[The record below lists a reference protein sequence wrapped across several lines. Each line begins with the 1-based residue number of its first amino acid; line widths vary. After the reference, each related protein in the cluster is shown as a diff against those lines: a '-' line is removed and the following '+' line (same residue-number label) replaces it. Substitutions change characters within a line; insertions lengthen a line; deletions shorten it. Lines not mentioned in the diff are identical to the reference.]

1 MADLYLLNQGFSLLG
16 FAGVNLS
23 ISSILSFKEKV
34 IIWFFIHLPL
44 CKIIKCPHN
53 HGQMSCSSTAGNFF
67 LHFCMEEE
75 ERIGFKGW
83 SNHP

>member
-23 ISSILSFKEKV
+23 ISSVLSFKEKV

-44 CKIIKCPHN
+44 CKIIECPHN
-53 HGQMSCSSTAGNFF
+53 PLWTQLSNVLLFNSRQFF
-67 LHFCMEEE
+67 PSLLYGG
-75 ERIGFKGW
+75 RGKDW
-83 SNHP
+83 V